1 MAGPGRA
8 SSLTVN
14 SYGVWSEICG
24 GVLASN
30 EIGNGGIE
38 DRHRRHTDR
47 LRIPFDVGIE
57 NDIRHRESV
66 KRRWQ

>member
-1 MAGPGRA
+1 MAGLGRA

-14 SYGVWSEICG
+14 SYGVLSGICG

-30 EIGNGGIE
+30 EIWNGGIE
-38 DRHRRHTDR
+38 GRHRRHMDH

-57 NDIRHRESV
+57 NDIHHRESV